1 MVRRVEDDLLGVAVG
16 GQLDLGAQELEGP
29 FVMQSM
35 QGVQRRLALGSV
47 GLGGAELD
55 PQAEDVA
62 QEDLELDLLVV
73 LGAEMLAGDLAAD
86 AVERLHEV
94 RGEERRLD
102 GLGAPGLGHE
112 VLQLGFDEGAHARL
126 VREEERVVLA
136 EEALRGV
143 LLGERGVAFLEEVL
157 NQCVSEHLVDGDFVE
172 ADLAPQRPED
182 GLGPE
187 LDVVVHAGP
196 DLAHGLDE
204 ADPLALGRGREVL
217 GHARL
222 EGGRDGVEQ
231 ERQAVVVRG
240 RELGL
245 PAAVAEELAEVGGE
259 GEGRVVLLARLD
271 EPEEELARL
280 GSELHRAEV
289 DGRQGRVRVEELEE
303 LAGLEARRAAG
314 VEGAPQELL
323 ERGLL
328 LHGRAQLRV
337 DAGGVE
343 RV

>member
-1 MVRRVEDDLLGVAVG
+1 M
-16 GQLDLGAQELEGP
+16 
-29 FVMQSM
+29 
-35 QGVQRRLALGSV
+35 
-47 GLGGAELD
+47 
-55 PQAEDVA
+55 
-62 QEDLELDLLVV
+62 
-73 LGAEMLAGDLAAD
+73 
-86 AVERLHEV
+86 
-94 RGEERRLD
+94 
-102 GLGAPGLGHE
+102 
-112 VLQLGFDEGAHARL
+112 
-126 VREEERVVLA
+126 LA
-136 EEALRGV
+136 EEAFRGV
-143 LLGERGVAFLEEVL
+143 LLGEHSWAFLEEVL
-157 NQCVSEHLVDGDFVE
+157 NQFVLVNLVDGGFFEV
-172 ADLAPQRPED
+172 DLVPERLEE
-182 GLGPE
+182 GLGHE

-196 DLAHGLDE
+196 DLAEGLDE
-204 ADPLALGRGREVL
+204 ADPLALGSSREVL

-245 PAAVAEELAEVGGE
+245 PAPVAEEFAELGGEGE
-259 GEGRVVLLARLD
+259 GEGRVVLRARLD
-271 EPEEELARL
+271 EAEEELARR